1 MTPDLARLSVP
12 GIRSGLRSRAF
23 RSRDLVD
30 AYVKRIDERE
40 TEVESFLH
48 LDLKGAR
55 EAADDLDRNIANGED
70 LPKLAGV
77 VVAIKDNIAV
87 KGMPATA
94 GSKILEG
101 YSPPYEATVVERL
114 RKAGAIIIG
123 KTNLDEFAMGASTEH
138 SGFHNTKNPRDP
150 SRVPGGSSGG
160 SAAAVAA
167 GFCTVALGS
176 DTGGSIRQPAAFC
189 GIVGIRPTYGSVS
202 RYGLIALASS
212 MDVIGPF
219 ARSVADARA
228 VLSVISGYDPRDATT
243 LPHHTVAPE
252 ETTAMNLAEVRV
264 GVPKEYLEGDR
275 SDEVQGGFEHALAA
289 LKQAGAKVVD
299 VSLPMTSSAVP
310 TYYIITPAEASSN
323 LARYDGIRFG
333 HPADTKLGHQAA
345 YARLRGERFGPEPKR
360 RLLLGTFTLSAGYAD
375 RYYHRAQRVRTL
387 IRQDFV
393 NAFEAAD
400 VLLTPT
406 TPTPAFP
413 LGSIADPVAMYR
425 QDVFL
430 AAASLAGVPAISVPV
445 PTSGLPVG
453 VQLIAKQQGDDR
465 LLTIAHHLA
474 EVLMERTS

>member
-1 MTPDLARLSVP
+1 MTGDLTTLSIAE
-12 GIRSGLRSRAF
+12 IRSGLRTRAF
-23 RSRDLVD
+23 GCRELVD
-30 AYVKRIDERE
+30 AYAQQIDQRDHEIQ
-40 TEVESFLH
+40 SFLH
-48 LDLKGAR
+48 LDLKSAA
-55 EAADDLDRNIANGED
+55 EAADELDRKLGRRED
-70 LPKLAGV
+70 LPALAGV
-77 VVAIKDNIAV
+77 VAAVKDNIAV
-87 KGMPATA
+87 RGMPATA

-101 YSPPYEATVVERL
+101 YAPPYEATVVARL
-114 RKAGAIIIG
+114 RRAGAIIIG

-138 SGFHNTKNPRDP
+138 SAFQATKNPHDP

-167 GFCTVALGS
+167 GMCTVALGS
-176 DTGGSIRQPAAFC
+176 DTGGSVRQPAAFC
-189 GIVGIRPTYGSVS
+189 GLVGMRPTYGSVS

-219 ARSVADARA
+219 ARTVADARA
-228 VLSVISGYDPRDATT
+228 VLAVMSGYDPADATT
-243 LPHHTVAPE
+243 LPHHEVAAA
-252 ETTAMNLAEVRV
+252 ETTALNINQVRV
-264 GVPKEYLEGDR
+264 GVPREYQEGEI
-275 SDEVQGGFEHALAA
+275 SPEVRHGFEQALTA
-289 LKQAGAKVVD
+289 LKQAGASTLD

-333 HPADTKLGHQAA
+333 QPADIDLGHHTA
-345 YARLRGERFGPEPKR
+345 YARLRAERFGSEPQR

-393 NAFEAAD
+393 NAFERCD

-413 LGSIADPVAMYR
+413 LGSVVDPVAMYR
-425 QDVFL
+425 QDIFL
-430 AAASLAGVPAISVPV
+430 SAASLAGVPAISVPV

-453 VQLIAKQQGDDR
+453 VQLIAKQQDDDR
-465 LLTIAHHLA
+465 LLAMARHLA
-474 EVLMERTS
+474 ERLAGRG